1 MAIVSV
7 VAVAVLASV
16 VAIRTLL
23 SWFGLRDRDAV
34 TSGGPGRPSLSS
46 RP

>member
-1 MAIVSV
+1 MPAEPSFAALDIIAIVSV

-23 SWFGLRDRDAV
+23 NWLGLA
-34 TSGGPGRPSLSS
+34 
-46 RP
+46 